1 MTLARARRLAVGIL
15 ISAALVSCDQDA
27 STSSEWDEFP
37 SGLKSSID
45 AYAADGDCAGLQQT
59 FDTVDAADGAH
70 PDILNYI
77 DEKMSSAG
85 CYG

>member
-1 MTLARARRLAVGIL
+1 MTLARARRLAVGVI
-15 ISAALVSCDQDA
+15 IAAALVSCDQDA

-59 FDTVDAADGAH
+59 FDTVDASDGSH
-70 PDILNYI
+70 PDILSYI
-77 DEKMSSAG
+77 DDKLSSAS
-85 CYG
+85 CYR

>member
-1 MTLARARRLAVGIL
+1 MTLARARRLAVGVI
-15 ISAALVSCDQDA
+15 IAAALVSCDQDA

-59 FDTVDAADGAH
+59 FDTVDAADGSH

-77 DEKMSSAG
+77 DDKLSSAG

>member
-1 MTLARARRLAVGIL
+1 MTLARARRLAVGVI
-15 ISAALVSCDQDA
+15 IAAALVSCDQDA

-59 FDTVDAADGAH
+59 FDTVDAADGSH
-70 PDILNYI
+70 PDIL
-77 DEKMSSAG
+77 G
-85 CYG
+85 

>member
-1 MTLARARRLAVGIL
+1 MTLARARRLAVGVL
-15 ISAALVSCDQDA
+15 IAAALVSCDQDV

-37 SGLKSSID
+37 AGVKSSID

-59 FDTVDAADGAH
+59 FDTVDAADGSH
-70 PDILNYI
+70 PDILSYI
-77 DEKMSSAG
+77 DDKLSSAG